1 MTRYRLFVGTLLAA
15 AVLAAGC
22 QAMPE
27 TTRSVAPVGSVQSE
41 ATQVHA
47 SVPAVRSDATQVGA
61 PVPAAQQPR
70 TAPATSSSQQ
80 RSTTAPS
87 SRPLT
92 PYDGFSLVV
101 RTGVGTIEAPI
112 APLSVD
118 VGSDG
123 TTAPIDPPHDTA
135 QQWRTAA
142 WIEQSAYP
150 TADATGGPSYI
161 YGHACHHHVCSFTRL
176 RDATPGD
183 IVTVDT
189 PASLLT
195 YRICATGRSSKTG
208 NLQVPACGGDPVN
221 LVLVTC
227 EYEQGDQ
234 STHNLVVAAQLVSS
248 RSR

>member
-1 MTRYRLFVGTLLAA
+1 MTRYRLSVGTLLAA
-15 AVLAAGC
+15 ALATGC
-22 QAMPE
+22 QTAPE
-27 TTRSVAPVGSVQSE
+27 TTRSAPPVSAVQ
-41 ATQVHA
+41 
-47 SVPAVRSDATQVGA
+47 SDATQVPSPA
-61 PVPAAQQPR
+61 SAARHPDTAPAASSGQPR
-70 TAPATSSSQQ
+70 T
-80 RSTTAPS
+80 TAAWSP
-87 SRPLT
+87 RPPD

-101 RTGVGTIEAPI
+101 RTSGGDIEAPI

-118 VGSDG
+118 LGSDG
-123 TTAPIDPPHDTA
+123 TAAPIDPPHDTA

-150 TADATGGPSYI
+150 TAAVTGGASYI

-176 RDATPGD
+176 RDATTGNT
-183 IVTVDT
+183 VTVDT
-189 PASLLT
+189 RASLLT
-195 YRICATGRSSKTG
+195 YRICATGRSSKGG
-208 NLQVPACGGDPVN
+208 NLEVPACGADSVD

>member
-1 MTRYRLFVGTLLAA
+1 
-15 AVLAAGC
+15 
-22 QAMPE
+22 MP
-27 TTRSVAPVGSVQSE
+27 SVHSE
-41 ATQVHA
+41 ATQA
-47 SVPAVRSDATQVGA
+47 PS
-61 PVPAAQQPR
+61 PVPVARQPHTARAA
-70 TAPATSSSQQ
+70 SSSQAA
-80 RSTTAPS
+80 TTAARSPLS
-87 SRPLT
+87 LT

-101 RTGVGTIEAPI
+101 DTSAGNIEAPI
-112 APLSVD
+112 APLGVD

-123 TTAPIDPPHDTA
+123 TAAPIDPPHDTA

-150 TADATGGPSYI
+150 TAAATGGPSYI
-161 YGHACHHHVCSFTRL
+161 YGHACHHHVCSFTQL
-176 RDATPGD
+176 RDAATGNT
-183 IVTVDT
+183 VTVDT

-208 NLQVPACGGDPVN
+208 NLQVPTCGAEPVN

-248 RSR
+248 RNR